1 MSKYFD
7 YKKYNQKFSHV
18 KYYDEENKKMGRKEG
33 RKMRHFKSVPI
44 VLLSFTTIVFNLI
57 KLLAILQ
64 VKADKTSLKS
74 HLAKNTH
81 QQVIEYSFIIHT
93 IH

>member
-1 MSKYFD
+1 
-7 YKKYNQKFSHV
+7 
-18 KYYDEENKKMGRKEG
+18 MGRKEG